1 MNEQE
6 FDTAMVAAAMAMAAE
21 QGWAQV
27 SVLGA
32 ARAAGLPLD
41 RARARFPGRHR
52 ILLALGRMADQAA
65 LADAP
70 SEGTTR
76 DRLFDLLMRRIDV
89 FQAHRDGVLALM
101 RALPGEPATAALLAC
116 ATQRSMGWM
125 LEAAGVSATGL
136 RGMLRAKGLTAVWLW
151 TMRAWQNDASTD
163 LSATMAALDTALAR
177 AEPVANWLNGV
188 AASASAPSD
197 TGDEAG
203 TEPMSADAPAP

>member
-6 FDTAMVAAAMAMAAE
+6 FDIALVTAAMKMAGE
-21 QGWAQV
+21 QGWGAV
-27 SVLGA
+27 SVLAA

-52 ILLALGRMADQAA
+52 VLTALGRMADQAA
-65 LADAP
+65 LADPAP
-70 SEGTTR
+70 EGTAR
-76 DRLFDLLMRRIDV
+76 DRIFDLLMRRMDV

-125 LEAAGVSATGL
+125 LDAAGISSAGL
-136 RGMLRAKGLTAVWLW
+136 RGALRVRGLMAVWLW
-151 TMRAWQNDASTD
+151 AMRAWQTDESAD

-177 AEPVANWLNGV
+177 AEPMANWLNGV
-188 AASASAPSD
+188 ATPAPAPSN
-197 TGDEAG
+197 TAG
-203 TEPMSADAPAP
+203 TEPTPATAPVP